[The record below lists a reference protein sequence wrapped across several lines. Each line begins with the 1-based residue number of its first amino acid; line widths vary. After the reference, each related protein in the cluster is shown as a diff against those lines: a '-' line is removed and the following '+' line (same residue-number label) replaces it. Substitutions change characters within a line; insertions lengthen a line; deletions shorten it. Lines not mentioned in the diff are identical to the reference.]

1 MASDYSFDI
10 TCDFDHQEMAN
21 ATDQLKREIIGR
33 FDFKGVLAD
42 VEYSEK
48 ENLITIHTESDYKL
62 EAIIDILE
70 SKMVK
75 RDLSLKILDKSTDF
89 ELASGS
95 TVRKKIPLRSG
106 LSSENAK
113 KISKLIRDEFPKAK
127 PVIQG
132 DEVRVVSKSKDEL
145 QQIMDL
151 LRGADLEMPLQFG
164 NYR

>member
-21 ATDQLKREIIGR
+21 AIDQLRREIVGR

-48 ENLITIHTESDYKL
+48 DNLITVHTESDYKL

-95 TVRKKIPLRSG
+95 TVRKKITLRSG

-113 KISKLIRDEFPKAK
+113 KISKLIRDDFPKAK

-151 LRGADLEMPLQFG
+151 LRGAELEMPLQFG